1 MIIAIDGPSGAGKST
16 VSRGAAQEMGV
27 TYIDTGAMYRAVGLK
42 ATRSGISTTDEE
54 AVSKMMEDIKIDIR
68 HIDSCQHIF
77 LDGQDVSEL
86 IRTPEIS
93 IAASNVSKI
102 AAVRE
107 KMVELQREIGKS
119 RDTVMDGRDIGTKV
133 FPNAE
138 YKIFLTAS
146 AKTRARRRYDEL
158 IKKGENVTF
167 DDVLGDMI
175 LRDEN
180 DSTRALSPLRAA
192 DDAKIIDTSS
202 LTLKQSIDAVVS
214 YVKGGKQ

>member
-16 VSRGAAQEMGV
+16 VSRGAAQEMGF

-175 LRDEN
+175 LRDET